1 MDPRRKALEVKRI
14 ALLAVFAAGMLAACH
29 RAPTSAPSSPS
40 PSPSAAA
47 ANAEGIAWFE
57 GGLDAAFAT
66 AAAQHKLVFLY
77 WGAEWCPPC
86 HDLKAH
92 VFSRRDFQDKL
103 RQFVPVHLDGD
114 APGAQRA
121 GESFHVLGYP
131 TVVVLTADR
140 QEVARIAGG
149 GDLGSYA
156 DVLDLALENVQPLPQ
171 LLASLQA
178 DASRALSDA
187 ECRRLAWNGWELD
200 PRQKADELSAALQ
213 LAASRCPAA
222 AAAERDRLTVTA
234 AELQAGS
241 ERAAIESGKAP
252 GARLATLLDAV
263 DALLA
268 DRARA
273 LRSGDALMSLGED
286 FFVVVRTVR
295 AARVD
300 ALRDNWF
307 ALMDAIEQ
315 DGRYGDS
322 TQLDSAAKR
331 LQAAKALDRQGHIPA
346 DVAARAR
353 ATLDAYLARDYDT
366 DTRSGVINS
375 AEWVLT
381 YLDDKPRLRKLLEGE
396 IATSKTPY
404 YYMADLADL
413 EEQQGNKAAALELLA
428 RAYRESTGPATRFQ
442 WGALYV
448 QGLLRMSPHD
458 EVRIRAA
465 TLEVIGELAGP
476 DRIHARAR
484 ARLEK
489 LDAALGTW
497 ARTTKNPATLEAVAV
512 RWHQLCAALPATDP
526 VRQQCPALLAARTTR
541 I

>member
-1 MDPRRKALEVKRI
+1 MERMDKVSPVARCI
-14 ALLAVFAAGMLAACH
+14 AVLCLAAAGAITGCH
-29 RAPTSAPSSPS
+29 RAPTPAT
-40 PSPSAAA
+40 AA

-57 GGLDAAFAT
+57 GDIDAAFAA

-114 APGAQRA
+114 GPGAQRA

-171 LLASLQA
+171 LLAALQA
-178 DASRALSDA
+178 DASRALGDA
-187 ECRRLAWNGWELD
+187 DCRRLAWNGWELD
-200 PRQKADELSAALQ
+200 PRQKAEDLSAALQ
-213 LAASRCPAA
+213 LAAARCPAGA
-222 AAAERDRLTVTA
+222 ISERDRLTVTA
-234 AELQAGS
+234 AELAAGG
-241 ERAAIESGKAP
+241 ERASIESGKP
-252 GARLATLLDAV
+252 PSARMAALLDSV
-263 DALLA
+263 DTLLA
-268 DRARA
+268 DHPRA
-273 LRSGDALMSLGED
+273 LRSGDAVMSLGED
-286 FFVVVRTVR
+286 FFVV
-295 AARVD
+295 ARIARPTRVP

-315 DGRYGDS
+315 DQRYGDS
-322 TQLDSAAKR
+322 TRLDSAAKR
-331 LQAAKALDRQGHIPA
+331 LQAAKALDKDGHIPDA
-346 DVAARAR
+346 VATRAR
-353 ATLDAYLARDYDT
+353 TTLDAYLARDYDP

-381 YLDDKPRLRKLLEGE
+381 YLDDKVRLRKLLEGE

-413 EEQQGNKAAALELLA
+413 EEQQGNNAAALELLA
-428 RAYRESTGPATRFQ
+428 RAYKESTGPATRFQ

-448 QGLLRMSPHD
+448 QGLLRMSPRD
-458 EVRIRAA
+458 EARIRAA

-489 LDAALGTW
+489 LDAALAGW
-497 ARTTKNPATLEAVAV
+497 ARQTKNRGTLDAIAQSW
-512 RWHQLCAALPATDP
+512 RNICAGLPESDP
-526 VRQQCPALLAARTTR
+526 VRTECPALVAANTIPPRAR
-541 I
+541 